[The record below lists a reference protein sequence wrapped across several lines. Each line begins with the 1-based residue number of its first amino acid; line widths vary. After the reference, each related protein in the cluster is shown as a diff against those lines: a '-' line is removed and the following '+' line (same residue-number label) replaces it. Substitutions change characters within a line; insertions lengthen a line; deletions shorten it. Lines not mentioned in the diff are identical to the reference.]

1 MCYNVYRQQGGEILK
16 QLRKKS
22 GLKRREV
29 AEILGI
35 QISTLNRV
43 ENGICG
49 MPKLRAEKLAELY
62 KCSPKVILDKW
73 RVQRNEYNK
82 CKYERSNKRN

>member
-1 MCYNVYRQQGGEILK
+1 MK
-16 QLRKKS
+16 QLRRNS

-43 ENGICG
+43 ENGKCG

-62 KCSPKVILDKW
+62 KCSPEIIYEKW
-73 RVQRNEYNK
+73 RAKRNE
-82 CKYERSNKRN
+82 